1 MFLSNTA
8 RSDLRH
14 GQMVI
19 PLTEIPMRVL
29 IALLPAAIAAAFCGS
44 VASAQSADELA
55 KKLANPVAS
64 LISVPFQLNYNS
76 GYGEGDANQTY
87 LNIQPVI
94 PISIGENWNLISRTI
109 LPVVS
114 QDGFLPDGD
123 SQLGFGNTTQSFFFS
138 PKAPTKGGLI
148 WGVGPAFS
156 IPTATDGIAD
166 NQWGAG
172 ITGVALVQK
181 DGWTVGVLANHLW
194 SVTGDDRF
202 GSYSNTF
209 FQPFLSYTTKK
220 ATSFSINT
228 ETNYNW
234 KTEEAS
240 VPINVTVGQIIKL
253 GGKPV
258 QITGGVRYWADNPE
272 GGAEGW
278 GGRLVVTYLFPKKG

>member
-1 MFLSNTA
+1 MRLPVPIARATTA
-8 RSDLRH
+8 L
-14 GQMVI
+14 I
-19 PLTEIPMRVL
+19 LALT
-29 IALLPAAIAAAFCGS
+29 AGAAA
-44 VASAQSADELA
+44 AQSADDLA
-55 KKLANPVAS
+55 KKLANPVAN

-76 GYGEGDANQTY
+76 GFGDGNANQTY
-87 LNIQPVI
+87 INIQPVI

-114 QDGFLPDGD
+114 QDGFLPDGE
-123 SQLGFGNTTQSFFFS
+123 SQLGFGNTTQSLFFS
-138 PKAPTKGGLI
+138 PKQPTRGGLI

-156 IPTATDGIAD
+156 IPTATDGLGN

-181 DGWTVGVLANHLW
+181 DGWTVGALANHIW

-202 GSYSNTF
+202 GSTSNSF
-209 FQPFLSYTTKK
+209 FQPFLSYTTKQ

-228 ETNYNW
+228 ETTYNW

-240 VPINVTVGQIIKL
+240 VPINMTVGQIVKIGK
-253 GGKPV
+253 KPV
-258 QITGGVRYWADNPE
+258 QITGGARYWADNPE

-278 GGRLVVTYLFPKKG
+278 GGRLVVTYLFPKG

>member
-1 MFLSNTA
+1 MRLPPWSVPVTA
-8 RSDLRH
+8 TLA
-14 GQMVI
+14 MVHATG
-19 PLTEIPMRVL
+19 P
-29 IALLPAAIAAAFCGS
+29 
-44 VASAQSADELA
+44 ASAQSADDLA
-55 KKLANPVAS
+55 KKLANPVAN

-76 GYGEGDANQTY
+76 GYGDGDANQTY

-114 QDGFLPDGD
+114 QDGFLPAGE

-138 PKAPTKGGLI
+138 PKEPTKGGLI

-181 DGWTVGVLANHLW
+181 NGWTVGALANHLW
-194 SVTGDDRF
+194 SVTGNDRF
-202 GSYSNTF
+202 GDYSNTF

-234 KTEEAS
+234 ETEEAS
-240 VPINVTVGQIIKL
+240 VPINMTVGQIVKIGK
-253 GGKPV
+253 KPV
-258 QITGGVRYWADNPE
+258 QITGGARYWADNPE

-278 GGRLVVTYLFPKKG
+278 GGRLVVTYLFPTKG

>member
-1 MFLSNTA
+1 MELAMRLSVW
-8 RSDLRH
+8 
-14 GQMVI
+14 MV
-19 PLTEIPMRVL
+19 
-29 IALLPAAIAAAFCGS
+29 PAAIVVSASAAF
-44 VASAQSADELA
+44 AQSADELA
-55 KKLANPVAS
+55 KKLANPVAN

-76 GYGEGDANQTY
+76 GYGDDDGNQTY
-87 LNIQPVI
+87 INIQPVI
-94 PISIGENWNLISRTI
+94 PISISENWNLISRTI

-114 QDGFLPDGD
+114 QDGFLPDGE

-138 PKAPTKGGLI
+138 PKNPTRGGLI

-156 IPTATDGIAD
+156 IPTATDGISE

-181 DGWTVGVLANHLW
+181 REWTVGVLANQLW

-220 ATSFSINT
+220 ATSFGINT

-234 KTEEAS
+234 ETDEAS
-240 VPINVTVGQIIKL
+240 VPINLTVGQIIKIN
-253 GGKPV
+253 KRPV

-278 GGRLVVTYLFPKKG
+278 GGRLVVTYLFPKG